1 MRGAKLMIHW
11 QLRGNDSRNH
21 THTTASWTCSHVHSN
36 DDGQFMTIPYNSY
49 GKTTALKKKRQLQ
62 RKTNSL
68 APAESLDGSQGVAA
82 KEVPG
87 RALSSPEMP
96 WISGREQLMNIFKYH
111 KDPQWKIFTLCR
123 FSIRSQKYL
132 RTFRSKECMLLDVQN
147 HLQCTSQQ
155 ERVWHL
161 TQ

>member
-21 THTTASWTCSHVHSN
+21 THNCKLNMLTRSLEWRWTIHDNSI
-36 DDGQFMTIPYNSY
+36 QFLWQDYSIE
-49 GKTTALKKKRQLQ
+49 KKRQLQ

>member
-1 MRGAKLMIHW
+1 
-11 QLRGNDSRNH
+11 
-21 THTTASWTCSHVHSN
+21 
-36 DDGQFMTIPYNSY
+36 MTIPYNSY

-96 WISGREQLMNIFKYH
+96 
-111 KDPQWKIFTLCR
+111 
-123 FSIRSQKYL
+123 
-132 RTFRSKECMLLDVQN
+132 
-147 HLQCTSQQ
+147 
-155 ERVWHL
+155 
-161 TQ
+161 